1 MGRAPQ
7 KRISTRLRRGPLR
20 PRGTALA
27 LVLAMSFVGIALV
40 GQAGAVA
47 TAPAISILDVSTPE
61 GGPEEVNHFVSIP
74 VQLSEASPVAVT
86 VNWATAPGTARP
98 VELADEASFVDYY
111 TASGQVFFAPGETAK
126 TVEVLI
132 DGGGAV
138 EADETFFVELSSP
151 VNATIARGTATVT
164 ILNDDVLP
172 QPESGEVNVTPSGGG
187 GQCVAVVGGG
197 GCKPLEFGQ
206 QLAIDDVLYINPKQ
220 SKVQVQFVAG
230 AAQFYGG
237 RFDVK
242 EVLRGEKNVLVMRL
256 VGGNIKAKCA
266 TGNRTTAAASS
277 QQKTTPIRRLWGKGK
292 GRFRTR
298 GRYSS
303 GEVRGTNW
311 LTTDYCDGT
320 ETRVVAGIVKVFD
333 FVTKK
338 TILLNPKQS
347 YFAKAG
353 KIN

>member
-1 MGRAPQ
+1 MVVIAVGAFFALLVAQAAAVPAAST
-7 KRISTRLRRGPLR
+7 IS
-20 PRGTALA
+20 A
-27 LVLAMSFVGIALV
+27 F
-40 GQAGAVA
+40 
-47 TAPAISILDVSTPE
+47 DVSTAE
-61 GGPEEVNHFVSIP
+61 GSDDLNHVVSVP

-98 VELADEASFVDYY
+98 VELADEVSFVDYY
-111 TASGQVFFAPGETAK
+111 TGSGQVFFAPGETSK

-138 EADETFFVELSSP
+138 EADETLFVELSSP

-164 ILNDDVLP
+164 ILNDDIP
-172 QPESGEVNVTPSGGG
+172 PPPEAGEVNVIPASGG

-206 QLAIDDVLYINPKQ
+206 QVAVDDVLYINPKQ

-242 EVLRGEKNVLVMRL
+242 EVLSGGKNVLVMRL
-256 VGGNIKAKCA
+256 VGGDIKGKCG
-266 TGNRTTAAASS
+266 TGNRTAAGVNS
-277 QQKTTPIRRLWGKGK
+277 QEKTKPIRRLWGKGK

-303 GEVRGTNW
+303 GTVRGTNW

-320 ETRVVAGIVKVFD
+320 ETRVVAGVVRVFD

-338 TILLNPKQS
+338 TILLEPKQS

-353 KIN
+353 EID

>member
-1 MGRAPQ
+1 MTLVIA
-7 KRISTRLRRGPLR
+7 ISL
-20 PRGTALA
+20 
-27 LVLAMSFVGIALV
+27 VGIALV

-47 TAPAISILDVSTPE
+47 AAPTISIFDVSTLE
-61 GGPEEVNHFVSIP
+61 GPDEANHFVAVP

-86 VNWATAPGTARP
+86 VNWATRPGTARP
-98 VELADEASFVDYY
+98 PEQPTQGSFVDYY
-111 TASGQVFFAPGETAK
+111 TASGQVFFAPGETSK

-138 EADETFFVELSSP
+138 EADETFFIDLSSP
-151 VNATIARGTATVT
+151 VNATIARGVATVT
-164 ILNDDVLP
+164 ILNDDVPPPPEAGQVNLLP
-172 QPESGEVNVTPSGGG
+172 AGGG

-197 GCKPLEFGQ
+197 GCKPLEFAQ
-206 QLAIDDVLYINPKQ
+206 QLEIDDVLYINPKQ
-220 SKVQVQFVAG
+220 SKVQVQFQAG

-237 RFDVK
+237 RFDVTELGGAK
-242 EVLRGEKNVLVMRL
+242 PVLVMRL
-256 VGGNIKAKCA
+256 VGGSIKQKCG
-266 TGNRTTAAASS
+266 TGSRAASGVAS
-277 QQKTTPIRRLWGKGK
+277 QEKTKPIRRLWGKGK

-303 GEVRGTNW
+303 GTVRGTNW

-320 ETRVVAGIVKVFD
+320 ETRVVAGIVLVRD
-333 FVTKK
+333 FVKK
-338 TILLNPKQS
+338 KSLLVKAGTS

>member
-1 MGRAPQ
+1 MGRTWQ
-7 KRISTRLRRGPLR
+7 KRRRARVRRGLLR

-27 LVLAMSFVGIALV
+27 LVLAMSLVGTALV

-47 TAPAISILDVSTPE
+47 TAPTISILDVSTLE
-61 GGPEEVNHFVSIP
+61 GGPDEVNHVVSIP
-74 VQLSEASPVAVT
+74 VQLSEASAVEVS
-86 VNWATAPGTARP
+86 VNFATMAGTARP
-98 VELADEASFVDYY
+98 LELADEASFVDYY
-111 TASGQVFFAPGETAK
+111 TASGQLLFAPGETSK
-126 TVEVLI
+126 NIEVLI

-138 EADETFFVELSSP
+138 EADERFTVELSSP

-164 ILNDDVLP
+164 ILNDDVP
-172 QPESGEVNVTPSGGG
+172 PPPEQGEVNVIPAGGG

-197 GCKPLEFGQ
+197 GCKSLDFGQ
-206 QLAIDDVLYINPKQ
+206 QVAVDDVLYINPKQ

-242 EVLRGEKNVLVMRL
+242 EVLRGDKTVLVMRL
-256 VGGNIKAKCA
+256 VGGSIKAKCG

-277 QQKTTPIRRLWGKGK
+277 QEKTKPVRRLWGKGK

-303 GEVRGTNW
+303 GTVRGTNW

-320 ETRVVAGIVKVFD
+320 ETRVVAGIVRVFD

-338 TILLNPKQS
+338 TILVKPKQS

-353 KIN
+353 KID